1 MNRRS
6 LALHIA
12 LLAASITAHAE
23 PLKVKPGLWETTTVT
38 EKKGNKHP
46 TNLDT
51 LTPEQRAKVEKEL
64 AARAKKET
72 HTVSSCLKEA
82 KIKSGEAF
90 MGSSHHGACKRT
102 PETQTAS
109 DQVANIECKG
119 ANPMTGK
126 VEMHAVDPE
135 HMTGHIEMTYGAKDK
150 LQLLTRSE
158 VTAKWLGSDCSKVAK
173 ARQANQANPH
183 AKNP

>member
-1 MNRRS
+1 MRTK
-6 LALHIA
+6 HIVIPLA
-12 LLAASITAHAE
+12 LLAASLAAHAE

-72 HTVSSCLKEA
+72 HTVNSCLKEA

-109 DQVANIECKG
+109 DQLANIECKG

-126 VEMHAVDPE
+126 VAMHALDPE
-135 HMTGHIEMTYGAKDK
+135 HMTGQIEMTYGAKDK
-150 LQLLTRSE
+150 LQLLTRSD
-158 VTAKWLGSDCSKVAK
+158 VTAKWLSSDCSKAATAK
-173 ARQANQANPH
+173 ASKPTNPH
-183 AKNP
+183 PKAP